1 MVRNGSLRTRLRA
14 CLEMLKIESPCAR
27 LKARM
32 TMLRTKSPRARL
44 KAHLEVLGTE
54 SPRAR
59 LKAHLEV
66 LGIESPRVDHYCL
79 IVRGVALADP
89 GGADAL
95 AAMRSYFNVDS
106 IVTTRRLV
114 EMRKN
119 YFVPPEYELHA
130 PLPGEHPYDSFSSGF
145 SLSTDALEADFEW
158 EVRLPATKVGSH
170 AFSSSLVVGAGAS
183 QSSGHLGRSCWFH
196 SREAP
201 SIDEELSLRKCNKRV
216 TLEQLADTSGS
227 TTRVP
232 TEKGKELVEIE
243 EALKRGWLVQTQ
255 HERVL
260 VLQAANKELKL
271 GANQDL
277 VVAIEFHAKGL
288 EEDVKKLRAE
298 LESLKNQRRG
308 LEGEVEVLCS
318 SLDRARDDRARLE
331 GDVLSL
337 TEATS
342 LLEVELKA
350 EEPKAVA
357 AYKAS
362 RRFVSGLEKMG

>member
-1 MVRNGSLRTRLRA
+1 
-14 CLEMLKIESPCAR
+14 
-27 LKARM
+27 
-32 TMLRTKSPRARL
+32 
-44 KAHLEVLGTE
+44 
-54 SPRAR
+54 
-59 LKAHLEV
+59 
-66 LGIESPRVDHYCL
+66 VDRYCL

-130 PLPGEHPYDSFSSGF
+130 PLPGEHPYDTFSSGF
-145 SLSTDALEADFEW
+145 SLSTDTLEAGLRFPLHPVIE
-158 EVRLPATKVGSH
+158 A
-170 AFSSSLVVGAGAS
+170 
-183 QSSGHLGRSCWFH
+183 SCWFH

-243 EALKRGWLVQTQ
+243 EALERGWLVQTQ

>member
-1 MVRNGSLRTRLRA
+1 MAHIV
-14 CLEMLKIESPCAR
+14 IYQAR
-27 LKARM
+27 SAKHHNELSRFFGGG
-32 TMLRTKSPRARL
+32 
-44 KAHLEVLGTE
+44 EVPTG
-54 SPRAR
+54 
-59 LKAHLEV
+59 V
-66 LGIESPRVDHYCL
+66 GVDHYCL
-79 IVRGVALADP
+79 IVQGVALADP
-89 GGADAL
+89 RGADAL

-130 PLPGEHPYDSFSSGF
+130 PLPGEHPYDTFSSGF
-145 SLSTDALEADFEW
+145 SLSTDALEA
-158 EVRLPATKVGSH
+158 
-170 AFSSSLVVGAGAS
+170 
-183 QSSGHLGRSCWFH
+183 
-196 SREAP
+196 
-201 SIDEELSLRKCNKRV
+201 
-216 TLEQLADTSGS
+216 
-227 TTRVP
+227 
-232 TEKGKELVEIE
+232 
-243 EALKRGWLVQTQ
+243 GWLVQTQ

-277 VVAIEFHAKGL
+277 VVVIEFHAKGL

-318 SLDRARDDRARLE
+318 SLDRARDDRARLD

-337 TEATS
+337 IEAAS

-357 AYKAS
+357 TYKAS
-362 RRFVSGLEKMG
+362 RGFESGLEKMG